1 MFEKRRC
8 SLQRLCLKIVH
19 VLCAKH
25 FCHLMNLSKNLFF
38 FFIIL
43 DKAYLG
49 SILVQLTHDD
59 WRKVKLGVDKA
70 PRIRIREV
78 VWIFGIFVTIMMII
92 MTWSYWWW
100 LHERNKINSPH
111 CFFNCWRISFWVD
124 WAAKVVFA
132 FDSHFSHKCWRAL
145 QSNES
150 MMIWDFLFLTHLQD
164 NYHTLFSIDWNITN
178 CFLIIHFTILILN
191 SSLPL

>member
-1 MFEKRRC
+1 MFSAEVVPQNSTC
-8 SLQRLCLKIVH
+8 FMCQ
-19 VLCAKH
+19 A
-25 FCHLMNLSKNLFF
+25 FLSSYESFKKSVF

-70 PRIRIREV
+70 PRIRIRVV

-92 MTWSYWWW
+92 MTWSCWWW
-100 LHERNKINSPH
+100 LHERKKIGSPH

-132 FDSHFSHKCWRAL
+132 FDSHFSHNCWRAL
-145 QSNES
+145 QSNDS
-150 MMIWDFLFLTHLQD
+150 IINWDFLFWHIRKIII
-164 NYHTLFSIDWNITN
+164 TLSFP
-178 CFLIIHFTILILN
+178 LIEISQLVFFNILILN